1 MIDLHLFDFT
11 SQLMKKIFYLLL
23 FILLFSSG
31 CKSNSITTV
40 NLPQDK
46 NIQVYFNHRDT
57 GDTKYTDD
65 YRNVTRTGDNLEA
78 VVIQAIEQAESSI
91 DVAVQELQL
100 PGIAL
105 ALAQQAQKGIEVRVI
120 LDNKYSRAISSFST
134 SEITKLPPR
143 ERDRLLQYFQLID
156 VDNNG
161 VLNSQEINNRD
172 ALIVL
177 ENASIPLIDDTADG
191 SKGSGL
197 MHHKFMVIDGKTVI
211 VGSTNFTLSGIHGD
225 LGNLDTRGNVNHLL
239 VINNRELAQL
249 FTEEFNYMWRDREFG
264 LSKKFRSPRSI
275 SWDNTKIQIQ
285 FSPIS
290 SKQDWSLSAN
300 GLIGQTLDNANKSID
315 LALFVFSDQN
325 LADILQDKQQQGIKI
340 KTLIDRDFIFRYY
353 SEALDMLGV
362 AMLNKCQYET
372 NNNPWKNTIKTVG
385 TANLETGDKLH
396 YKIAI
401 IDNNTI
407 ITGSQNWSAAANY
420 HNDEAV
426 LIIKNE
432 TVAKHFQQ
440 EFARLYQNANL
451 GLPEQ
456 IVSKIKQQRKEC
468 S

>member
-1 MIDLHLFDFT
+1 
-11 SQLMKKIFYLLL
+11 MKKLFYLLL

-31 CKSNSITTV
+31 CKSKSITTV

-57 GDTKYTDD
+57 GDTQYTDD

-105 ALAQQAQKGIEVRVI
+105 ALARQAQKGIEVRVI

-134 SEITKLPPR
+134 SEITKLPSR
-143 ERDRLLQYFQLID
+143 ERDRFLQYFQLID

-161 VLNSQEINNRD
+161 VLNSQEIKNRD
-172 ALIVL
+172 ALIIL

-197 MHHKFMVIDGKTVI
+197 MHHKFIVIDGKTVI
-211 VGSTNFTLSGIHGD
+211 TGSTNFTLSGIHGD

-239 VINNRELAQL
+239 EIDNRELAQL
-249 FTEEFNYMWRDREFG
+249 FTEEFNYMWSDRKFG
-264 LSKKFRSPRSI
+264 LNKISRSPQTI
-275 SWDNTKIQIQ
+275 TWDKTKIQIQ

-290 SKQDWSLSAN
+290 SKQDWSFSAN
-300 GLIGQTLDNANKSID
+300 GLIGQVLNNANNSID

-340 KTLIDRDFIFRYY
+340 NALIDREFIFRYY

-362 AMLNKCQYET
+362 AMVNKCQYEA
-372 NNNPWKNTIKTVG
+372 NNNPWNNTIQTVG

-396 YKIAI
+396 HKIAL

-420 HNDEAV
+420 LNDETV
-426 LIIKNE
+426 LIIENE

-451 GLPEQ
+451 GLPER
-456 IVSKIKQQRKEC
+456 IDSKIKEQQRKC